1 MQKLQNLDPKQK
13 NMLIIGIV
21 VLLVIVGGWY
31 ITRKPAKKM
40 VTTKSSILPENEE
53 IQMVDESVKVD
64 FVSKNKREAAIS
76 VSAVP
81 SGTETIEYEVSYNTV
96 EDIPQ
101 GAIGALEVSGSTA
114 SKDGITFGT
123 CSSGTCR
130 YHNVAGNAKVV
141 LKFTGSYGDRLFEKE
156 FPL

>member
-13 NMLIIGIV
+13 NMLIIGIIV
-21 VLLVIVGGWY
+21 VLVIIGGWY

-81 SGTETIEYEVSYNTV
+81 TGTETIEYEVSYNTV

-141 LKFTGSYGDRLFEKE
+141 LKFSGSYGDRLFEKE